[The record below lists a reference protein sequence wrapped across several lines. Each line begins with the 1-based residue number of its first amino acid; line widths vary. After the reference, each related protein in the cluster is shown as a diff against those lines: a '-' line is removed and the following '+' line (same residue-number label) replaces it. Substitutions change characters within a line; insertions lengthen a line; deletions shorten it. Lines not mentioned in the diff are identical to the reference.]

1 MVIAQQPF
9 CWKWISVT
17 KVSIYGKSEYSW
29 ALNTSYTFQPLMSFW
44 FHTVSFLCW
53 KYEVQKM
60 FCSLPCSLCSRVN
73 RGRGLGEKGGRLG
86 IPFHTFHHL
95 SFPPFFGLPYRLLP
109 WNSLQVIFIFQS
121 VLASWWWHKM
131 TSLIHLWSTTF
142 CVTSLKLWCQ
152 IEAFVWGWPS
162 NRVNIKLWKER
173 YLLHFPC
180 TVKWQGPNF
189 DLHLFQKMWDNK
201 M

>member
-1 MVIAQQPF
+1 M
-9 CWKWISVT
+9 
-17 KVSIYGKSEYSW
+17 KSKRCF
-29 ALNTSYTFQPLMSFW
+29 AAFPVACVLGI
-44 FHTVSFLCW
+44 
-53 KYEVQKM
+53 K
-60 FCSLPCSLCSRVN
+60 

-86 IPFHTFHHL
+86 IPFHIFL
-95 SFPPFFGLPYRLLP
+95 SVPLPTFFGLPHRLLS
-109 WNSLQVIFIFQS
+109 WNSLQVIFISQS

-142 CVTSLKLWCQ
+142 CVASLKLWCQ

-162 NRVNIKLWKER
+162 KHVNINLQKER

-189 DLHLFQKMWDNK
+189 KLHLFQKMWDNK
-201 M
+201 I